1 MFMEPTSFWKNP
13 EGVELACYEWLPQS
27 EIKFVAYFAH
37 GYTGSVHDLT
47 KLIEFFN
54 QLGGAV
60 YMHEAF
66 AHGKSGPYPISHPK
80 RCQIDKLVG
89 LFEGFHISLNIILSV
104 FTMPQGT

>member
-1 MFMEPTSFWKNP
+1 MFIEPTSFWKNP
-13 EGVELACYEWLPQS
+13 EGVELACYEWLPS
-27 EIKFVAYFAH
+27 EIKFVAYLAH

-47 KLIEFFN
+47 KLIEFFY

-80 RCQIDKLVG
+80 RCQIDK
-89 LFEGFHISLNIILSV
+89 
-104 FTMPQGT
+104 

>member
-1 MFMEPTSFWKNP
+1 MFTEPTLFWKNP
-13 EGVELACYEWLPQS
+13 EGVKLACYEWLPPS
-27 EIKFVAYFAH
+27 EIKFVAYLAH

-89 LFEGFHISLNIILSV
+89 LFFSGL
-104 FTMPQGT
+104 G